1 MATTADI
8 ETKKNSHSS
17 PLSPWYVAGCLGS
30 HVPVASKGIQH
41 VGLSGPGQTVPMVCM
56 GHQLE
61 GKHKM
66 LRSPRRVEM

>member
-8 ETKKNSHSS
+8 ETKKNFHSL

-41 VGLSGPGQTVPMVCM
+41 VGLSGPGQTVPMGSM

-61 GKHKM
+61 GKQQL
-66 LRSPRRVEM
+66 LRSPQRVEM